1 MFATEQDIEV
11 LKKLQ
16 EADRIRELSEK
27 EFENLPHRKA
37 ILEVRQKLEEI
48 YKKKTQVQDMLDD
61 AEESFDKLVSEDAK
75 LSEKQKD
82 IEKTLSE
89 AQGDYR
95 SVESLS
101 KELHGVE
108 KRKKTLGKESE
119 KVGEQIERISGV
131 MKQIMAALQELE
143 KKEQG
148 LVAAFREKGGLLR
161 TEIAKAQKTHE
172 VLAQQLDS
180 ALLKKYEETSVRC
193 GGIALSGLKGDQCAA
208 CRNTFDHGKMLQIK
222 ADAPVS
228 TCPSCGRLL
237 ILE

>member
-108 KRKKTLGKESE
+108 KRKKTL
-119 KVGEQIERISGV
+119 
-131 MKQIMAALQELE
+131 
-143 KKEQG
+143 
-148 LVAAFREKGGLLR
+148 
-161 TEIAKAQKTHE
+161 
-172 VLAQQLDS
+172 
-180 ALLKKYEETSVRC
+180 
-193 GGIALSGLKGDQCAA
+193 
-208 CRNTFDHGKMLQIK
+208 
-222 ADAPVS
+222 
-228 TCPSCGRLL
+228 
-237 ILE
+237 

>member
-131 MKQIMAALQELE
+131 MKQILKRKSKAW
-143 KKEQG
+143 
-148 LVAAFREKGGLLR
+148 LLR
-161 TEIAKAQKTHE
+161 FVKRVACFALK
-172 VLAQQLDS
+172 
-180 ALLKKYEETSVRC
+180 LLKRKRLMRC
-193 GGIALSGLKGDQCAA
+193 LP
-208 CRNTFDHGKMLQIK
+208 NN
-222 ADAPVS
+222 
-228 TCPSCGRLL
+228 L
-237 ILE
+237 ILHC

>member
-101 KELHGVE
+101 KELMALKSV
-108 KRKKTLGKESE
+108 RKP
-119 KVGEQIERISGV
+119 
-131 MKQIMAALQELE
+131 LE
-143 KKEQG
+143 KNPRK
-148 LVAAFREKGGLLR
+148 
-161 TEIAKAQKTHE
+161 
-172 VLAQQLDS
+172 
-180 ALLKKYEETSVRC
+180 SVSR
-193 GGIALSGLKGDQCAA
+193 
-208 CRNTFDHGKMLQIK
+208 
-222 ADAPVS
+222 
-228 TCPSCGRLL
+228 
-237 ILE
+237 